1 MNKNAI
7 GVFDSGLGGLT
18 AVKELLG
25 LLPNED
31 IVYFGDTSR
40 VPYGTRSF
48 KTITD
53 YAAQDLNFLAT
64 HNVKIALVA
73 CGTVSAVALPALKN
87 NYPFS
92 VVGVIESAVNAATYA
107 TKNKK
112 IAILG
117 TAATIKSNA
126 YGDAIKSIDQTIE
139 TLSIACPL
147 FVPLVE
153 NGHTSKNDELTRGAV
168 KLYLSAVKDFG
179 ADTVILGCTHYPL
192 IAGAIGEFLGEK
204 VTLISSGKEAAKTIK
219 SLLEREN
226 MLNTDGGSHRF
237 FVSDSTE
244 SFENYAG
251 LFLGKTLNGEVKKV
265 NIENY

>member
-18 AVKELLG
+18 AVKELLSV
-25 LLPNED
+25 LPNED

-53 YAAQDLNFLAT
+53 YAAQDLNFLST

-73 CGTVSAVALPALKN
+73 CGTVSAVALSHLKG
-87 NYPFS
+87 NYPFN
-92 VVGVIESAVNAATYA
+92 VVGVIESAARAAVNATE
-107 TKNKK
+107 NKK

-126 YGDAIKSIDQTIE
+126 YKTAIEQMDNTIE
-139 TLSIACPL
+139 TISIACPL

-153 NGHTSKNDELTRGAV
+153 NGHTDKNDELTKGAV

-192 IAGAIGEFLGEK
+192 IAGAIGEFLGK
-204 VTLISSGKEAAKTIK
+204 SVTLINSGKEAAKTIK
-219 SLLEREN
+219 TLLENEN
-226 MLNTDGGSHRF
+226 MLNQSGGAQRF

-244 SFENYAG
+244 SFEKYAG

-265 NIENY
+265 DIENY